1 MLSRCHGSPAS
12 PPPPLVAQGR
22 VLGGDTSPNE
32 ARQGLMSCRHLSVSV
47 FQHAWL
53 DVGRCRTA
61 WHLGYTTRHC
71 PLSRSP
77 RRTKSH
83 LTPIPVSPA
92 QVCILECEGEAV
104 PRATWELCAAAAGR
118 AAPRPRDLQDASDPW
133 HGAAAPAVP
142 VSPLQVS
149 ELLRHREDE
158 DEGVEPA
165 PDAFPQPPED
175 ISRQLGGFPRGTRG
189 SWPAPTAR
197 GVQKR
202 YGGFIGVRK
211 SARKWNNQKRFSE
224 FLKQYLGM
232 SPRSTFRHRIPAPSA
247 RHRQN

>member
-1 MLSRCHGSPAS
+1 MRA
-12 PPPPLVAQGR
+12 
-22 VLGGDTSPNE
+22 VLWDLLLLCLFARARGDC
-32 ARQGLMSCRHLSVSV
+32 RGDCLHCDRHLYRDS
-47 FQHAWL
+47 F
-53 DVGRCRTA
+53 DV
-61 WHLGYTTRHC
+61 L
-71 PLSRSP
+71 
-77 RRTKSH
+77 
-83 LTPIPVSPA
+83 I
-92 QVCILECEGEAV
+92 CILECEGEAV

-118 AAPRPRDLQDASDPW
+118 AAPQPRDLRDTDDPW
-133 HGAAAPAVP
+133 HGAVPAVP

-149 ELLRHREDE
+149 ELLRRQEAE

-165 PDAFPQPPED
+165 PGAFPQPPED
-175 ISRQLGGFPRGTRG
+175 ISRRPGGFPWGTRG

>member
-1 MLSRCHGSPAS
+1 MRAVLWDLLLLCLFARARGDCRGDCLRC
-12 PPPPLVAQGR
+12 
-22 VLGGDTSPNE
+22 D
-32 ARQGLMSCRHLSVSV
+32 RHLYRDS
-47 FQHAWL
+47 F
-53 DVGRCRTA
+53 DV
-61 WHLGYTTRHC
+61 L
-71 PLSRSP
+71 
-77 RRTKSH
+77 
-83 LTPIPVSPA
+83 
-92 QVCILECEGEAV
+92 VCILECEGEAV

-118 AAPRPRDLQDASDPW
+118 AAPRPRDLQDANDPW
-133 HGAAAPAVP
+133 HDVAAAPAVP

-149 ELLRHREDE
+149 ELLRRREAE

-165 PDAFPQPPED
+165 PGAFPQPPED
-175 ISRQLGGFPRGTRG
+175 ISRRLGGFPRGTRG
-189 SWPAPTAR
+189 SWPAPTAK